1 MTKLA
6 WNRRLAALASLGDE
20 SRRRLFDFVASASD
34 AVSRDDAAGALGLAR
49 STASFHLDRLVKDGL
64 LAVEFRKLGGRE
76 GPGSGRPAKLYRSAV
91 DEVAASVPDRH
102 YDLAA
107 ELLVSAIEAA
117 TRDGGSP
124 RDALLRAAR
133 ARGLSAGEAAWDE
146 LAGEA
151 TGDEPAARATAR
163 PPTAGGA
170 AGTTGGAGGGDPF
183 ASFLA
188 GQGYCPADDGAGGLL
203 LLNCPFH
210 RLAAG
215 HADVVCAMN
224 GAFLGG
230 ASAALGLDPGRVEA
244 LAIEDLREQGKA
256 RPGQCCARILPS

>member
-1 MTKLA
+1 MTKLP
-6 WNRRLAALASLGDE
+6 WNHRLAAVASLGDE
-20 SRRRLFDFVASASD
+20 NRRRLFDFVASAAD
-34 AVSRDDAAGALGLAR
+34 AVGRDDAAQAVGLAR

-76 GPGSGRPAKLYRSAV
+76 GPGSGRPAKLYRAAV

-107 ELLVSAIEAA
+107 ELLVTAIESA
-117 TRDGGSP
+117 TSDGGSP

-133 ARGLSAGEAAWDE
+133 ARGQAAVESAARTTGREPAGDIWTGDAESAGGPE
-146 LAGEA
+146 
-151 TGDEPAARATAR
+151 
-163 PPTAGGA
+163 
-170 AGTTGGAGGGDPF
+170 GAGPF
-183 ASFLA
+183 ADFLA
-188 GQGYCPADDGAGGLL
+188 GQGYCPADDGSGGLV

-210 RLAAG
+210 RLATG

-230 ASAALGLDPGRVEA
+230 ASAALGINPDRIEA
-244 LAIEDLREQGKA
+244 LAIEDLREQGGA
-256 RPGQCCARILPS
+256 QPGQCCARILPG

>member
-1 MTKLA
+1 MTKLP
-6 WNRRLAALASLGDE
+6 WNRRLAAVASLDDE
-20 SRRRLFDFVASASD
+20 TRRRLFNFVASAAD
-34 AVSRDDAAGALGLAR
+34 AVGRDAAAKAVGLAR

-76 GPGSGRPAKLYRSAV
+76 GPGSGRPAKLYRAAMG
-91 DEVAASVPDRH
+91 EVAASVPERH

-117 TRDGGSP
+117 TTDGGSP
-124 RDALLRAAR
+124 RDALLSAAR
-133 ARGLSAGEAAWDE
+133 AKGRSAGEEAA
-146 LAGEA
+146 
-151 TGDEPAARATAR
+151 
-163 PPTAGGA
+163 GA
-170 AGTTGGAGGGDPF
+170 AGRAQAAAGGPAAPEAAAPF
-183 ASFLA
+183 ADFLA
-188 GQGYCPADDGAGGLL
+188 GQGYCPADDGGGGLL

-215 HADVVCAMN
+215 HAEVVCAMN

-230 ASAALGLDPGRVEA
+230 ASAALGIDPGRVEA
-244 LAIEDLREQGKA
+244 LAIEDLREQGSA

>member
-133 ARGLSAGEAAWDE
+133 ARGLAAGAAAGGELAIEAA
-146 LAGEA
+146 
-151 TGDEPAARATAR
+151 GDEPAAA
-163 PPTAGGA
+163 A
-170 AGTTGGAGGGDPF
+170 AGTTRGAGGADPF

-188 GQGYCPADDGAGGLL
+188 GQGYCPSDDGSGGLL

-230 ASAALGLDPGRVEA
+230 ASAALGIDPGRVEA

>member
-1 MTKLA
+1 MTKLP
-6 WNRRLAALASLGDE
+6 WNNRLTAVASLGDE
-20 SRRRLFDFVASASD
+20 TRRRLFDFVASAAG
-34 AVSRDDAAGALGLAR
+34 AVGRDDAAKAVGLAR

-76 GPGSGRPAKLYRSAV
+76 GPGSGRPAKLYRAAV

-117 TRDGGSP
+117 GSDGGSA

-133 ARGLSAGEAAWDE
+133 AKGESAGEE
-146 LAGEA
+146 
-151 TGDEPAARATAR
+151 AARATG
-163 PPTAGGA
+163 GGA
-170 AGTTGGAGGGDPF
+170 APEAAGPQGGATPF
-183 ASFLA
+183 ADFLV
-188 GQGYCPADDGAGGLL
+188 GQGYCPADDGAGGLV

-230 ASAALGLDPGRVEA
+230 ATAALGIDPGRVEA
-244 LAIEDLREQGKA
+244 LAIEDLRKQGGA
-256 RPGQCCARILPS
+256 QPGQCCARILPA

>member
-1 MTKLA
+1 MTKLP
-6 WNRRLAALASLGDE
+6 WNHRLAAVASLGDE
-20 SRRRLFDFVASASD
+20 SRRRLFDFVASAAD
-34 AVSRDDAAGALGLAR
+34 AVGRDDAAQAVGLAR

-76 GPGSGRPAKLYRSAV
+76 GPGSGRPAKLYRAAV

-107 ELLVSAIEAA
+107 ELLVSAIEDAA
-117 TRDGGSP
+117 SGGGSP
-124 RDALLRAAR
+124 REALLRAAR
-133 ARGLSAGEAAWDE
+133 ARGQSAGES
-146 LAGEA
+146 
-151 TGDEPAARATAR
+151 AARA
-163 PPTAGGA
+163 AGREPAGA
-170 AGTTGGAGGGDPF
+170 TGAGPADSAGSPDGAGPF
-183 ASFLA
+183 ADFLA
-188 GQGYCPADDGAGGLL
+188 GQGYCPADDGGGGLV

-230 ASAALGLDPGRVEA
+230 ASMALGIEPGRIEA
-244 LAIEDLREQGKA
+244 LAIEDLREQGGA

>member
-20 SRRRLFDFVASASD
+20 NRRKLFDFVASASD
-34 AVSRDDAAGALGLAR
+34 AVGRDDAAGALGLAR

-76 GPGSGRPAKLYRSAV
+76 GPGSGRPAKLYRAAV

-117 TRDGGSP
+117 THDGGSP

-133 ARGLSAGEAAWDE
+133 AKGLSAADASAGAAGR
-146 LAGEA
+146 AS
-151 TGDEPAARATAR
+151 AR
-163 PPTAGGA
+163 AGGA
-170 AGTTGGAGGGDPF
+170 PETAAGPGSAEPF
-183 ASFLA
+183 ADFLA

-230 ASAALGLDPGRVEA
+230 ASAALGIDPGRVEA
-244 LAIEDLREQGKA
+244 LAIEDLREQGSA

>member
-1 MTKLA
+1 MTKLP
-6 WNRRLAALASLGDE
+6 WNQRLAAVASLGDE
-20 SRRRLFDFVASASD
+20 SRRRLFDFVASAAD
-34 AVSRDDAAGALGLAR
+34 AVGRDDAAQAVGLAR

-76 GPGSGRPAKLYRSAV
+76 GPGSGRPAKLYRAAV

-107 ELLVSAIEAA
+107 ELLVSAIEDA
-117 TRDGGSP
+117 TSGGGSP
-124 RDALLRAAR
+124 REALLRAAR
-133 ARGLSAGEAAWDE
+133 ARGQSAGES
-146 LAGEA
+146 
-151 TGDEPAARATAR
+151 AARA
-163 PPTAGGA
+163 AGREPAGA
-170 AGTTGGAGGGDPF
+170 TGAEPADSAGSPDGAGPF
-183 ASFLA
+183 EDFLA
-188 GQGYCPADDGAGGLL
+188 GQGYCPADDGGGGLV

-230 ASAALGLDPGRVEA
+230 ASMALGIEPGRIEA
-244 LAIEDLREQGKA
+244 LAIEDLREQGGA